1 MFIEKAI
8 KIHNKKYDYSLVE
21 YVNAKTKIKIICPEH
36 GVFEQT
42 PDNHLQGK
50 GCKSCAGN
58 KIYSTDE
65 IIKKFNNIHDNKY
78 KYDKLDYRGIFSKI
92 IINCAEHGFFTQ
104 TAKAHIDGKG
114 CPKCSGRNLTNDEI
128 KEILLKTHDNKYDYS
143 ESEFKRAKDK
153 IKIKCNIHGEFLQV
167 LDYHKR
173 GSGCPKCKNS
183 KGEKIIREFLENK
196 KIKFESQKTFND
208 CKNTKTNK
216 LLLFDFYLSDVNICI
231 EYDGE
236 QHFNPMRFS
245 KHNKLKDI
253 QFRDNIKN
261 YFCKEN
267 KIKLIRISYK
277 DISNIEKLLIG
288 YLIN

>member
-8 KIHNKKYDYSLVE
+8 KIHGKKYDYSLVE
-21 YVNAKTKIKIICPEH
+21 YINAKTKVKIICSKH
-36 GVFEQT
+36 GIFEQT

-50 GCKSCAGN
+50 GCKKCAGN
-58 KIYSTDE
+58 TIYSIEE
-65 IIKKFNNIHDNKY
+65 IVEKFHNVHNNRYSYDN
-78 KYDKLDYRGIFSKI
+78 LEYRGIFSKI
-92 IINCAEHGFFTQ
+92 KINCYEHGDFFQ

-114 CPKCSGRNLTNDEI
+114 CPKCNGRSLTNDEI
-128 KEILLKTHDNKYDYS
+128 KTILLKIHDNKYDYS

-153 IKIKCNIHGEFLQV
+153 IKIKCNIHGEFMQV
-167 LDYHKR
+167 LDCHKR

-196 KIKFESQKTFND
+196 KIKFEAQKTFNN

-216 LLLFDFYLSDVNICI
+216 LLLFDFYLSDINLCI

-245 KHNKLKDI
+245 KHNKLEDI

-261 YFCKEN
+261 DFCKEN